1 VTPGSASPVAASV
14 IVPFKVACCAVSKKG
29 EKQTKQK
36 MILNGRV
43 NLVIIVWYVV
53 NSIFGKNGVNVASF

>member
-1 VTPGSASPVAASV
+1 
-14 IVPFKVACCAVSKKG
+14 VSKKG